1 LTDTFD
7 EQVIS
12 EFRTRGGVVSGFQD
26 LSLLC
31 CITSA
36 PSRDLNAS
44 RRSRFGRSATTPS
57 QSLRRIEA
65 HHDIRT
71 GTTTWWPTQQRPW
84 RSGRDVVGS
93 GSGGGCRGAPQRDRP
108 IGGGGPVRSLRRGSN
123 FSPDSRRHPRAAGE
137 DLITSSR
144 RSSALRVVSQG
155 FWFSGCPCGSRS
167 PAGWAMLQ
175 RLQRRGPVSLV

>member
-71 GTTTWWPTQQRPW
+71 GTTTWWPTQHRGDRAETWSVRARVAAAEERRNVTDRLVAEAP
-84 RSGRDVVGS
+84 SVASAVGRTSRQIPVVILELLA
-93 GSGGGCRGAPQRDRP
+93 R
-108 IGGGGPVRSLRRGSN
+108 I
-123 FSPDSRRHPRAAGE
+123 
-137 DLITSSR
+137 
-144 RSSALRVVSQG
+144 
-155 FWFSGCPCGSRS
+155 
-167 PAGWAMLQ
+167 
-175 RLQRRGPVSLV
+175 

>member
-1 LTDTFD
+1 MTDTFD

-84 RSGRDVVGS
+84 RSG
-93 GSGGGCRGAPQRDRP
+93 
-108 IGGGGPVRSLRRGSN
+108 
-123 FSPDSRRHPRAAGE
+123 
-137 DLITSSR
+137 
-144 RSSALRVVSQG
+144 
-155 FWFSGCPCGSRS
+155 
-167 PAGWAMLQ
+167 
-175 RLQRRGPVSLV
+175 QRRGRFGLGVAAAEERRNVTDRLVAEAPSVASAVGRTSRQIPVVILELLARI